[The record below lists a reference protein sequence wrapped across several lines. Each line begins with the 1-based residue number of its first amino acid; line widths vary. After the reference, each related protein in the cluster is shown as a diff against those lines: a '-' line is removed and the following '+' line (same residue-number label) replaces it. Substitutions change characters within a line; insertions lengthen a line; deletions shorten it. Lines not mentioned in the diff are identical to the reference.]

1 MNVQTIT
8 SKEKIPVAI
17 QPIASREEVHAALNI
32 GIRSMLTYTHE
43 VASGFFNILKKPL
56 PFILVI
62 WVLVSTLNSLS
73 ISLRSAISPLCGLP
87 GSSLISICKHLEIA
101 GVREVRPSYTAIPE
115 MMEKQSKA
123 FEQLLDESVESSSLA
138 LEIQK
143 AEMATE
149 DLVVVVMT
157 GDLAGKEDLA
167 KALAK
172 FADSAQYT
180 AKGLHD
186 LKAAVGSA
194 VDW

>member
-1 MNVQTIT
+1 
-8 SKEKIPVAI
+8 
-17 QPIASREEVHAALNI
+17 
-32 GIRSMLTYTHE
+32 
-43 VASGFFNILKKPL
+43 
-56 PFILVI
+56 
-62 WVLVSTLNSLS
+62 
-73 ISLRSAISPLCGLP
+73 
-87 GSSLISICKHLEIA
+87 
-101 GVREVRPSYTAIPE
+101 